1 MKIINE
7 INLQDFEFWG
17 YAKATA
23 KRIDEELGASG
34 WNLLDAILTDAYPEG
49 IDKTELNDIL
59 AFEANDVFDWL
70 GIDDSDND

>member
-34 WNLLDAILTDAYPEG
+34 WDFLDAILTDAYPEG
-49 IDKTELNDIL
+49 IDKTELNDTL
-59 AFEANDVFDWL
+59 AFEYNDVFEWL
-70 GIDDSDND
+70 GIDNGGND

>member
-7 INLQDFEFWG
+7 ANLQDFEFWG

-34 WNLLDAILTDAYPEG
+34 WDLLDAILTDAYPEG

-59 AFEANDVFDWL
+59 AFEDYAVFEWL
-70 GIDDSDND
+70 GIDNGGND

>member
-7 INLQDFEFWG
+7 MNLQDFEFWG

-34 WNLLDAILTDAYPEG
+34 WKLLDAILTDAYPEG
-49 IDKTELNDIL
+49 IDETELNDIL
-59 AFEANDVFDWL
+59 AFEDNDVFEWL
-70 GIDDSDND
+70 GIDNGGND

>member
-34 WNLLDAILTDAYPEG
+34 WDLLDAILTDAYPEG
-49 IDKTELNDIL
+49 IDKTELNGIL
-59 AFEANDVFDWL
+59 AFEYNDVFEWL
-70 GIDDSDND
+70 GIDNGGND

>member
-7 INLQDFEFWG
+7 TNLQYFEFWG
-17 YAKATA
+17 NAKETA

-34 WNLLDAILTDAYPEG
+34 WNLLDAILTDLYPEG
-49 IDKTELNDIL
+49 IDETKLNDIL
-59 AFEANDVFDWL
+59 AFEDKDVFEWL

>member
-7 INLQDFEFWG
+7 INLQDVECWG

-34 WNLLDAILTDAYPEG
+34 WDLLDAILTDAYPEG

-59 AFEANDVFDWL
+59 AFEDNDVFEWL
-70 GIDDSDND
+70 GIDNGGND

>member
-34 WNLLDAILTDAYPEG
+34 WDLLDAILTDAYPEG

-59 AFEANDVFDWL
+59 AFEDNDVFDWL
-70 GIDDSDND
+70 GIDNGND

>member
-7 INLQDFEFWG
+7 INLQDFGFWG

-49 IDKTELNDIL
+49 IDETELNDIL
-59 AFEANDVFDWL
+59 AFEDSDVFEWL
-70 GIDDSDND
+70 GIDNGGND

>member
-34 WNLLDAILTDAYPEG
+34 WDLLDAILIDAYPEG

-59 AFEANDVFDWL
+59 AFEGNDVFEWL
-70 GIDDSDND
+70 GIDNGGND

>member
-7 INLQDFEFWG
+7 MNLQDFEFWG

-34 WNLLDAILTDAYPEG
+34 WDLLDAILTDAYPEG
-49 IDKTELNDIL
+49 IDETELNDIL
-59 AFEANDVFDWL
+59 AFEANDVFEWL
-70 GIDDSDND
+70 GIDDGND

>member
-7 INLQDFEFWG
+7 MNLQDFEFWG

-34 WNLLDAILTDAYPEG
+34 WDLLDAILTDAYPEG
-49 IDKTELNDIL
+49 IDETELNDIL
-59 AFEANDVFDWL
+59 AFDYKSVFEWL
-70 GIDDSDND
+70 GIDDGGND

>member
-34 WNLLDAILTDAYPEG
+34 WDLLAAILTDAYPEG

-59 AFEANDVFDWL
+59 AFEDNDVFEWL
-70 GIDDSDND
+70 GIDNGDND

>member
-34 WNLLDAILTDAYPEG
+34 WDLLDAILIDAYPEG
-49 IDKTELNDIL
+49 IDKTELNDLL
-59 AFEANDVFDWL
+59 AFEANDVFEWL
-70 GIDDSDND
+70 GIDDSGND

>member
-34 WNLLDAILTDAYPEG
+34 WDLLDAILTDAYPEG
-49 IDKTELNDIL
+49 IDETELNDIL
-59 AFEANDVFDWL
+59 AFEYNDVFEWL
-70 GIDDSDND
+70 GIDNGGND

>member
-7 INLQDFEFWG
+7 TNLQYFEFWG
-17 YAKATA
+17 NAKETA

-34 WNLLDAILTDAYPEG
+34 WELLDAILTDAYPEG
-49 IDKTELNDIL
+49 IDETELNDIL
-59 AFEANDVFDWL
+59 AFEANDVFEWL

>member
-7 INLQDFEFWG
+7 ANLQDFEFWG

-34 WNLLDAILTDAYPEG
+34 WDLLDAILTDAYPEG

-59 AFEANDVFDWL
+59 AFEANDVFEWL
-70 GIDDSDND
+70 GIDDGND

>member
-7 INLQDFEFWG
+7 TNLQYFEFWG
-17 YAKATA
+17 NAKETA

-34 WNLLDAILTDAYPEG
+34 WDLLDAILTDAYPER
-49 IDKTELNDIL
+49 IDETEPNDIL
-59 AFEANDVFDWL
+59 AFEANVVFEWL

>member
-7 INLQDFEFWG
+7 MNLQDFEFWG

-34 WNLLDAILTDAYPEG
+34 WDLLDAILTDAYPEG
-49 IDKTELNDIL
+49 IDETELNDIL
-59 AFEANDVFDWL
+59 AFDYKSVFEWL
-70 GIDDSDND
+70 GIADGNN

>member
-7 INLQDFEFWG
+7 MNLQDFEFWG

-34 WNLLDAILTDAYPEG
+34 WDLLDAILIDAYPDG

-59 AFEANDVFDWL
+59 AFEAHDVFEWL
-70 GIDDSDND
+70 GIDDSGND